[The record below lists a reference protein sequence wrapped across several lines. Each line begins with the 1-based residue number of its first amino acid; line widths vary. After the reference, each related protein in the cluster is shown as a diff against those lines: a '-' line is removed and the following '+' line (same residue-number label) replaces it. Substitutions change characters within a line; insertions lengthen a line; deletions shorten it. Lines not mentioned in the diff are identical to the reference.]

1 MRGYLGLSCP
11 PIDGVTQ
18 QPTKSRLRVLRVA
31 LEGRRGWVGICG
43 KDGCLSFG
51 MERQKNKE
59 MGGPLAFDGRHL
71 MRGHNNQIK
80 VGVDVGG
87 GIREKRRPRK
97 NVWGGCCH
105 FVPGR
110 RIEDE

>member
-1 MRGYLGLSCP
+1 MTVACRVG
-11 PIDGVTQ
+11 
-18 QPTKSRLRVLRVA
+18 SR
-31 LEGRRGWVGICG
+31 
-43 KDGCLSFG
+43 

-71 MRGHNNQIK
+71 MRGHNNQIQ

-87 GIREKRRPRK
+87 GCWREEATSEER
-97 NVWGGCCH
+97 VGG
-105 FVPGR
+105 VLSLRAGR